1 MIDKSKRRKYIAA
14 AGMVILAAVL
24 LYFYFNNPSD
34 KENVYISCTFKKVT
48 GWDCAGC
55 GGQRSLH
62 HLLHFDLKEAIQYN
76 AFLVLLS
83 PYFLVLIY
91 YAIKDFIYGTGYP
104 KSFWFSSKIALI
116 FVGLIFFYTFIRNL
130 PYYPFTLLATPD

>member
-1 MIDKSKRRKYIAA
+1 MINKSKRRKYIAA

-24 LYFYFNNPSD
+24 LYFYFNDPSE
-34 KENVYISCTFKKVT
+34 KENVYVNCTFKKVT

-62 HLLHFDLKEAIQYN
+62 HLLHFHWKEAIQNN
-76 AFLVLLS
+76 AFLVLLL

-104 KSFWFSSKIALI
+104 KNFWFSGKMALI
-116 FVGLIFFYTFIRNL
+116 FVGLIFIYTIIRNL
-130 PYYPFTLLATPD
+130 PFYPFILLSPPD